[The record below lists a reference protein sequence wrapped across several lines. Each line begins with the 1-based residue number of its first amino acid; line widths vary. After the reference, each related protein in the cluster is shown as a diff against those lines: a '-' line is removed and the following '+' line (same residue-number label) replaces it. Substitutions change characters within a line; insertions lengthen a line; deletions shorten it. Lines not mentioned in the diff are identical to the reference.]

1 MSFIV
6 ITMKQLS
13 VDGISLGAIAKQY
26 GSPVYV
32 YSAAGIIEA
41 FTSFQ
46 NAVAPV
52 NGKVYFAMKAILPSA
67 FWP

>member
-1 MSFIV
+1 MSVFYRDDN
-6 ITMKQLS
+6 KQLS
-13 VDGISLGAIAKQY
+13 VDGLSLGAIAKQY
-26 GSPVYV
+26 GSPIYV

-52 NGKVYFAMKAILPSA
+52 NGRFTLP
-67 FWP
+67 